1 MRYIKI
7 ILASVVD
14 HCLKSPSWQ
23 RWIVFL
29 DKAWNWSLLLITF
42 SISLPSIFK
51 RIMGLNILEVL
62 YNALLGLG
70 MIIDID
76 SLKWD
81 G

>member
-1 MRYIKI
+1 
-7 ILASVVD
+7 
-14 HCLKSPSWQ
+14 
-23 RWIVFL
+23 
-29 DKAWNWSLLLITF
+29 
-42 SISLPSIFK
+42 
-51 RIMGLNILEVL
+51 MGLNILEVL